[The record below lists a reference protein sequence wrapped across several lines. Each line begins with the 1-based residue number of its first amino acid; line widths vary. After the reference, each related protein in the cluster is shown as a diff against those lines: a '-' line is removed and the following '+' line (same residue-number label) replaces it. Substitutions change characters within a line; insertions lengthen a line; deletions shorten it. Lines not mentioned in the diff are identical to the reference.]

1 MQTKPALDALSAY
14 KPGKPL
20 EEVRRELGLE
30 KIYKLAS
37 NENPFGTSKAVT
49 KLLKAGDIDLSYYPD
64 GAGRILREAI
74 AAFHDVQTNQI
85 LLGSGLDDVI
95 QIISRAV
102 LTPGDTIIEAAPTF
116 SQYSLHATIEGAETI
131 RIPVDEATGT
141 SDLAAMANAVNAR
154 TKIIWLCNPNN
165 PTGTI
170 SSQAEVLALLEA
182 VPKNVLVISDEAYF
196 EYATSEDY
204 PDTLALLDRFPNL
217 IIMRTFSKIYGLAGL
232 RIGYAIIPEALQDA
246 FNIVRLPF
254 NTSSI
259 AQSAAIA
266 ALNDQHFVDTC
277 VQANSAGLQQWY
289 EFLNQRGLSYY
300 KSDANFIF
308 FNAERDAT
316 ELFNQLLQ
324 KGYIV
329 RAGLKPNWL
338 RITIGS
344 KSENQGC
351 IQALASILDNE

>member
-1 MQTKPALDALSAY
+1 MVKSSLNTLSAY

-20 EEVRRELGLE
+20 EEVRRELGLK
-30 KIYKLAS
+30 KITKLAS

-49 KLLKAGDIDLSYYPD
+49 RILREGAMDLSYYPD
-64 GAGRILREAI
+64 GAGRILRENI
-74 AAFHDVQTNQI
+74 ATFHSVPTDNI

-95 QIISRAV
+95 QIISRAI
-102 LTPGDTIIEAAPTF
+102 LEAGDNIIEAAPTF
-116 SQYSLHATIEGAETI
+116 SQYSLHATIEGAETQ
-131 RIPVDEATGT
+131 RIPVDETTGK
-141 SDLAAMANAVNAR
+141 SDLIAMASAVNSR

-170 SSQAEVLALLEA
+170 SSQQEVLTLLES
-182 VPKNVLVISDEAYF
+182 VPKDVLVISDEAYF
-196 EYATSEDY
+196 EYATTAEY
-204 PDTLALLDRFPNL
+204 PDTFALLDQFPNL

-232 RIGYAIIPEALQDA
+232 RIGYAIIPDALKDPL
-246 FNIVRLPF
+246 NIVRLPF

-259 AQSAAIA
+259 AQSAATA
-266 ALNDQHFVDTC
+266 ALADQTFVEKC
-277 VQANSAGLQQWY
+277 VTANTEGLKQWY
-289 EFLNQRGLSYY
+289 DFLKTRGLAYY

-308 FNAERDAT
+308 FDTQRDAA

-329 RAGLKPNWL
+329 RAGLKSNWL

-344 KSENQGC
+344 EIENREC
-351 IQALASILDNE
+351 IQALASILDNK

>member
-1 MQTKPALDALSAY
+1 MVKSSLNTLSAY

-20 EEVRRELGLE
+20 EEVRRELGLK
-30 KIYKLAS
+30 KITKLAS

-49 KLLKAGDIDLSYYPD
+49 RILKEDTIDLSYYPD
-64 GAGRILREAI
+64 GAGRILRENI
-74 AAFHDVQTNQI
+74 ATFHGVATDNI

-95 QIISRAV
+95 QIISRAI
-102 LTPGDTIIEAAPTF
+102 LEPGDNIIEAAPTF
-116 SQYSLHATIEGAETI
+116 SQYSLHATIEGAETQ
-131 RIPVDEATGT
+131 RIPVDETTGK
-141 SDLAAMANAVNAR
+141 SDLIAMASAVNPR

-170 SSQAEVLALLEA
+170 STQQEVLSLLES
-182 VPKNVLVISDEAYF
+182 VPKDVLVISDEAYF
-196 EYATSEDY
+196 EYATTTEY
-204 PDTLALLDRFPNL
+204 PDTFALLDQFPNL

-232 RIGYAIIPEALQDA
+232 RIGYAIIPDALKEPL
-246 FNIVRLPF
+246 NIVRLPF

-266 ALNDQHFVDTC
+266 ALADQTFVEKC
-277 VQANSAGLQQWY
+277 VTANTEGLKQWY
-289 EFLNQRGLSYY
+289 DFLDTRGLAYY
-300 KSDANFIF
+300 KSDGNFIF
-308 FNAERDAT
+308 FDTERDAA

-324 KGYIV
+324 KGFIV

-344 KSENQGC
+344 EAENREC
-351 IQALASILDNE
+351 IQALASILNNK

>member
-1 MQTKPALDALSAY
+1 MVKSALNALSAY

-20 EEVRRELGLE
+20 EEVRRELGLQ

-37 NENPFGTSKAVT
+37 NENPFGTSKAVSRI
-49 KLLKAGDIDLSYYPD
+49 LREGSIDLSYYPD
-64 GAGRILREAI
+64 GAGRVLREAI
-74 AAFHDVQTNQI
+74 AKFHDVPTDQI

-102 LTPGDTIIEAAPTF
+102 LEPGDNIIEAAPTF

-131 RIPVDEATGT
+131 SLPVDETTGK
-141 SDLAAMANAVNAR
+141 SDLTAMANAVNAR

-170 SSQAEVLALLEA
+170 STQREVLTLLES
-182 VPKNVLVISDEAYF
+182 VPKDVLVISDEAYY
-196 EYATSEDY
+196 EYATSADY
-204 PDTLALLDRFPNL
+204 PDTFALLDQFPNV

-232 RIGYAIIPEALQDA
+232 RIGYAIIPEALSEPL
-246 FNIVRLPF
+246 NIVRLPF

-259 AQSAAIA
+259 AQSAATA
-266 ALNDQHFVDTC
+266 ALADQAFVKKC
-277 VQANSAGLQQWY
+277 VDANTSGLQQWY
-289 EFLNQRGLSYY
+289 DFLDARGLTYY

-308 FNAERDAT
+308 FDTKRDAT
-316 ELFNQLLQ
+316 ELFNKLLQ

-344 KSENQGC
+344 TQENQGC
-351 IQALASILDNE
+351 IQALTSILEEK